1 MAIKHPTITDD
12 VHLNSK
18 ENKMKPETIKIDEVE
33 YVRKDTVAKPSG
45 HVRIVILQRGW
56 VAVGYFTQ
64 SGSMCELS
72 SASIIRVWGTTK
84 GLGEI
89 AKDGPTSKTVLDP
102 CPKIRFH
109 ELTAIAMIDCA
120 EEKWITRLPL

>member
-1 MAIKHPTITDD
+1 
-12 VHLNSK
+12 
-18 ENKMKPETIKIDEVE
+18 MKPEIIKIDEVE
-33 YVRKDTVAKPSG
+33 YVLEDTVAKMPSG

-56 VAVGYFTQ
+56 VAVGYFMKEGGDCT
-64 SGSMCELS
+64 LD
-72 SASIIRVWGTTK
+72 SASVIRVWGTTK

-89 AKDGPTSKTVLDP
+89 AANGPTSKTVLDP

-120 EEKWITRLPL
+120 EDKWITRLPL